1 MVVYTEKV
9 FYDAQRQPFTMFRA
23 GTPGKNVWHEQA
35 SGATVLAQLAGCL
48 SSGIISRTSWL
59 IAREGLKL
67 AKFWNWNPVT
77 NCNYV
82 WIMSLALRNLCP

>member
-35 SGATVLAQLAGCL
+35 SGATVLAQLARLFELGNNLENILAYCSRMSKTRQIL
-48 SSGIISRTSWL
+48 ELESSYEL
-59 IAREGLKL
+59 
-67 AKFWNWNPVT
+67 
-77 NCNYV
+77 
-82 WIMSLALRNLCP
+82 